1 MANAPAMTAKE
12 TQERPR
18 GLVLVVD
25 DHADT
30 RDLHAQVLGAA
41 GYSVVSAEGVEQ
53 ALAIVDAIVVDLVVV
68 DAGPPGSDGFE
79 LAQRLHARS
88 PRRPRLLA
96 VSGHVP
102 ESTSTEIVLFDA
114 YLIKPCLPEKLI
126 AVVTDLLAGRG

>member
-1 MANAPAMTAKE
+1 MTATKE

-79 LAQRLHARS
+79 LAHRLHARR

-96 VSGHVP
+96 VTGHVP
-102 ESTSTEIVLFDA
+102 EDASTEAVLFDA

-126 AVVTDLLAGRG
+126 AVVMDLLAKRG